1 VLVVADSAPLIYLS
15 RVGALHVLSALF
27 GDVLVPR
34 VVWEEIAERRPSA
47 RGIDTLRQAAWLRI
61 VEDPSPRVDLGLD
74 AGETA
79 AILVAESLHAD
90 LLLIDER
97 VGRKVAQGRGLV
109 VRGTVGVLVQAR
121 QANML
126 PALKQV
132 IEALLTEGFRI
143 APTLIREAL
152 AHVGEGSEPA
162 NAKSTD
168 RP

>member
-1 VLVVADSAPLIYLS
+1 M
-15 RVGALHVLSALF
+15 
-27 GDVLVPR
+27 PR
-34 VVWEEIAERRPSA
+34 VKIGTRHQVTLPAE
-47 RGIDTLRQAAWLRI
+47 TLKR
-61 VEDPSPRVDLGLD
+61 LGLD

-97 VGRKVAQGRGLV
+97 VGRKVAQGRGLA

-126 PALKQV
+126 PALKPV

-162 NAKSTD
+162 NAKPRD